1 MGMFGDFNNKKNKK
15 MSKEEQAKKAA
26 RQNSGGFTG
35 YTFTQPVV
43 ISRGKKKDS
52 F

>member
-15 MSKEEQAKKAA
+15 QSKEEQAKKSQSDD
-26 RQNSGGFTG
+26 RRISSWTLP
-35 YTFTQPVV
+35 QPEV
-43 ISRGKKKDS
+43 IGRGKKKD